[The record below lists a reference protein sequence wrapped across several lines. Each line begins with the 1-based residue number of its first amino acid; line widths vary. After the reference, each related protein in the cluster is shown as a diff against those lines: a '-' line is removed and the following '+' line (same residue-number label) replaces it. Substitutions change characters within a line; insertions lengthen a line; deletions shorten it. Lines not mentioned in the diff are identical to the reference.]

1 MKGLIVREPYASQ
14 ILSGEKTKEFRGR
27 STKIRERIAIIPARS
42 GTVAGTV
49 HLFDCTGPH
58 RRSGRYKDKTY
69 IYLLKD
75 PVKFK
80 KPKPYKHPNGAVIWV
95 NLSIKAS

>member
-27 STKIRERIAIIPARS
+27 PTKIRGRIAIIPARS

-49 HLFDCTGPH
+49 ELVDCTGPH
-58 RRSGRYKDKTY
+58 RGGGPYGDNTYRY
-69 IYLLKD
+69 ILEN

-80 KPKPYKHPNGAVIWV
+80 KPKPYQHPNGAVIWV
-95 NLSIKAS
+95 NLD

>member
-14 ILSGEKTKEFRGR
+14 ILSGEKTEEFRGR
-27 STKIRERIAIIPARS
+27 PTKIRERIAIIPAGS

-49 HLFDCTGPH
+49 HLEKCTGPH
-58 RRSGRYKDKTY
+58 RRRGRYKDKTY

-80 KPKPYKHPNGAVIWV
+80 KPKPYKHPYGAVIWV
-95 NLSIKAS
+95 NLD